1 MQTAEKIT
9 ALYCR
14 LSQDDELKG
23 ESNSITNQKAI
34 LSEYANKNGFTN
46 CRYYIDDGIRGTT
59 FERDGF
65 RSMLSDIQ
73 NGLVCTVIVKDL
85 SRFGRDYVMSGYY
98 TEIVFAQNDVEFISI
113 TDNVNSKEGSGMDF
127 LPFHNLMNDWYAR
140 DISKKQK
147 AVIQNKGNS
156 GKRLNPNPIYGYKK
170 DEQKQWIID
179 EPAAENVRT
188 IFRLF
193 AYENKGVQYIAN
205 YLFAHKILSPRA
217 YRGDIRKGS
226 FAEKE
231 PCLWTT
237 ATVSEILDHQEYCG
251 DTINFRTE
259 KKFYKSKKITRRN
272 KEDYK
277 IFPDTHEAIID
288 RETFAK
294 AQEIRDGKTRHTRFT
309 EPALFERLAYC
320 PDCGRIMYIR
330 RSQGDEKH
338 NHYMCSG
345 YAKQIKD
352 CTAHYINEIK
362 LTELVLNEIRRMLS
376 IAGKDF
382 EQFKIIVSKQLLSSN
397 TKRLAQTEKE
407 LTEVTG
413 KLGEMQETLSAL
425 YMDKLKGNISQDVFN
440 LISEENA
447 KQQNALKSRV
457 IDLNEEAVK
466 IKKSSSDVNHF
477 FSIVSRYDIVETLT
491 YDILHDLVE
500 RVEVHEG
507 VGTTKKNKVY
517 DVDVFF
523 VGVGLIDL
531 DGLD

>member
-23 ESNSITNQKAI
+23 ESNSIVHQKEI
-34 LSEYANKNGFTN
+34 LSDYATKNGYAN
-46 CRYYIDDGIRGTT
+46 CRYYVDDGISGTT

-65 RSMLSDIQ
+65 RSMLDDIQ
-73 NGLVCTVIVKDL
+73 NGLVGSVIVKDL

-98 TEIVFAQNDVEFISI
+98 TEIIFAQYDVEFISV
-113 TDNVNSKEGSGMDF
+113 TDNVNSKEGLGMDF

-179 EPAAENVRT
+179 ETAAENVRT

-193 AYENKGVQYIAN
+193 VDEHKGVQYIAN

-217 YRGDIRKGS
+217 YRKDIRKGS

-251 DTINFRTE
+251 DTVNFRTE
-259 KKFYKSKKITRRN
+259 KKSYKNKKITRRSE
-272 KEDYK
+272 KDYL

-288 RETFAK
+288 RETYEKAK
-294 AQEIRDGKTRHTRFT
+294 VLRSGKQRHTRFT
-309 EPALFERLAYC
+309 EPALFEHLAYC
-320 PDCGRIMYIR
+320 PDCGRVMYIR
-330 RSQGDEKH
+330 RSHGNCND
-338 NHYMCSG
+338 HYLCSG

-352 CTAHYINEIK
+352 CTAHYINANK
-362 LTELVLNEIRRMLS
+362 LEKLVLEKIRKLITM
-376 IAGKDF
+376 AEDDF
-382 EQFKIIVSKQLLSSN
+382 ESLKNGISKQILSSN
-397 TKRLAQTEKE
+397 AKRLMQIEKE
-407 LTEVTG
+407 LAKITAD
-413 KLGEMQETLSAL
+413 LDEMQTTLSSL
-425 YMDKLKGNISQDVFN
+425 YTDKLKGNVTQEVFN
-440 LISEENA
+440 LLSEENA
-447 KQQNALKSRV
+447 KQQKAFKERIVN
-457 IDLNEEAVK
+457 LNDEAVK
-466 IKKSSSDVNHF
+466 IKKSSRDVNRF
-477 FSIVSRYDIVETLT
+477 FSIIAKYDCVENLN
-491 YDILHDLVE
+491 YDLLHELVE

-507 VGTTKKNKVY
+507 IGTRKNKTY
-517 DVDVFF
+517 QVDVFF
-523 VGVGLIDL
+523 SGIGLISLEDL
-531 DGLD
+531 D